1 MVFWW
6 PMEHDATS
14 QNKLYLQIYH
24 NFIQVS
30 KIEGCELVLQGDLP
44 FDYWEGSCNTFLEPT
59 PRILLCFGR
68 ADSKVCHTLVHNLN
82 VSSCENC
89 FSFDGENYVRVEETK
104 YSHRGTLGLGNYRGK
119 AFTTGCS
126 SSCTSQVATE
136 LLDMTTMK
144 WSDGPYYPFAPS
156 S

>member
-1 MVFWW
+1 MVVVFQ
-6 PMEHDATS
+6 HSRDKYA
-14 QNKLYLQIYH
+14 YLSIFFSSKM
-24 NFIQVS
+24 FIKVS
-30 KIEGCELVLQGDLP
+30 RIENCGIKRLGDLP
-44 FDYWEGSCNTFLEPT
+44 FDYYFGSCNTFLKPIPT
-59 PRILLCFGR
+59 VLLCFYYEGP
-68 ADSKVCHTLVHNLN
+68 KVCHTLVHNLN
-82 VSSCENC
+82 ESSCENC